1 MPSFSSDSS
10 CWIVKLLKL
19 CFSDAQGLKFDVVV
33 SNFDEDLDK
42 STFTGG
48 AEYAS
53 ATATH
58 KAMEVATRLEKEKPA
73 PFVVIGADTVV
84 EGPDGAILEKPKDA
98 DEAMKMLL
106 SLQGITHQVHTGVG
120 VIFPNNGG
128 GGERLVKTFSETT
141 KVTFAPL
148 GEAEIAAYIKTGEP
162 FDKAGGYGA
171 RGCFYSSTHLS
182 FIKTHRAEGF
192 LRTLRASLTC
202 PRLAFR
208 SFVSQGSKVP
218 RELS

>member
-84 EGPDGAILEKPKDA
+84 EGPRRRDTRET
-98 DEAMKMLL
+98 
-106 SLQGITHQVHTGVG
+106 QG
-120 VIFPNNGG
+120 
-128 GGERLVKTFSETT
+128 R
-141 KVTFAPL
+141 
-148 GEAEIAAYIKTGEP
+148 
-162 FDKAGGYGA
+162 
-171 RGCFYSSTHLS
+171 
-182 FIKTHRAEGF
+182 
-192 LRTLRASLTC
+192 
-202 PRLAFR
+202 
-208 SFVSQGSKVP
+208 
-218 RELS
+218 

>member
-1 MPSFSSDSS
+1 M
-10 CWIVKLLKL
+10 LKL

-128 GGERLVKTFSETT
+128 GGERLVKTFS
-141 KVTFAPL
+141 
-148 GEAEIAAYIKTGEP
+148 
-162 FDKAGGYGA
+162 
-171 RGCFYSSTHLS
+171 
-182 FIKTHRAEGF
+182 
-192 LRTLRASLTC
+192 
-202 PRLAFR
+202 
-208 SFVSQGSKVP
+208 
-218 RELS
+218 